1 MLGPAQV
8 KDVLRNNSLFKGCTD
23 SSLDA
28 IAGIAKELNL
38 EKGQVIYGPGDEA
51 VYVYVLV
58 EGIVTFLNQSGLEF
72 LNVQREMDRSMIFG
86 WIALVPEHKERIG
99 TAQLLEDSK
108 VLAIDGERLKAI
120 LDQDT
125 KSGYAV
131 MQNLCVMIASTFAGK
146 R

>member
-1 MLGPAQV
+1 MLGPAQI
-8 KDVLRNNSLFKGCTD
+8 KEVLSNNALFNGCTD
-23 SSLDA
+23 STLDN

-51 VYVYVLV
+51 VYVYVLI

-86 WIALVPEHKERIG
+86 WIALVPEHQHRIG
-99 TAQLLEDSK
+99 TAQLLEDSR
-108 VLAIDGERLKAI
+108 VLAIDGEGLKSI

-125 KSGYAV
+125 QSGYAV
-131 MQNLCVMIASTFAGK
+131 MQNLCAMIASTFAGK